1 MGCRTADLRSVR
13 DEVRIPA
20 PAWLRQCLATLGIE
34 TESLAGYRSP
44 TISANEYAVIDWHI
58 SLKPACEPGNSMIKV
73 ITFDFY
79 NTLVKFWPPLE
90 DIQASAC
97 RKMGLAVPRDAIR
110 RGYAKADIMFNRA
123 NEEEPLSL
131 RSPERR
137 LEFFAEY
144 EQAILDTAGVPV
156 TRELAR
162 QIWALAIAV
171 PKEFTP
177 FEDTLPAL
185 EGLRQRGY
193 RLGVITNL
201 RADLEPLIRKAKL
214 DGCLEFSVNSVQAGK
229 EKPHPPIFQ
238 EALRRADVAPE
249 EVLHVGD
256 QVRSDVE
263 GARAMGM
270 QAALLDRGG
279 WHDPVEGCPKI
290 SDLGELIGLL
300 ESEFG
305 NPPSP

>member
-1 MGCRTADLRSVR
+1 ML
-13 DEVRIPA
+13 
-20 PAWLRQCLATLGIE
+20 
-34 TESLAGYRSP
+34 
-44 TISANEYAVIDWHI
+44 DWHI
-58 SLKPACEPGNSMIKV
+58 NRKPAREPGTGMIKV

-97 RKMGLAVPRDAIR
+97 RKMGLTVSRDNIR
-110 RGYAKADIMFNRA
+110 RGYAKADILFNRA

-137 LEFFAEY
+137 QEFFAEY
-144 EQAILDTAGVPV
+144 ERVILETAGVPV
-156 TRELAR
+156 TLGLAR
-162 QIWALAIAV
+162 EIWALAIAV

-185 EGLRQRGY
+185 EGLRERGY

-201 RADLEPLIRKAKL
+201 RADLEVLIRKAGL

-238 EALRRADVAPE
+238 EALRRAAVSPG

-256 QVRSDVE
+256 QVRSDVG
-263 GARAMGM
+263 GAKAMGM

-279 WHDPVEGCPKI
+279 WHDPVDGCPKI
-290 SDLGELIGLL
+290 SHLGELLVLL
-300 ESEFG
+300 ED
-305 NPPSP
+305 